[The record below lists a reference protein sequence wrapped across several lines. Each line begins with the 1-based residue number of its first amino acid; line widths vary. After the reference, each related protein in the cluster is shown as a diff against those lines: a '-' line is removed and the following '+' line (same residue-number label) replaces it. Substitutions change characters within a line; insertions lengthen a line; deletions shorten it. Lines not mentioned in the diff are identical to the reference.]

1 MAESLFS
8 QIQQARR
15 AGYSDDDILS
25 FMSEAGAITPEQMN
39 EVASGGFA
47 SREVLDFLAK
57 NQPKTVT
64 DKLKAGP
71 AGRVVR
77 GLRDIPD
84 AGAQLLTRG
93 LEAVAPAGSGLERFA
108 QSERERV
115 EAINRE
121 AERQFQ
127 EDWQRGQA
135 PQGMDWS
142 RLAGNIVGTLPLA
155 SLTGPIGPGVATGAL
170 LARGGVQGVAGGAL
184 QPVEQ
189 PGESFWSQKGQQVA
203 VGGVGGAGGG
213 YVAPKI
219 AGALQGTAREA
230 AATGAPGSMTMT
242 GGGSVLGSVGEDVS
256 SALTESQARMLQRGR
271 ELGFRTT
278 PGQASGSRALQ
289 QMEARMEA
297 NPLFSGPFN
306 QIKNMNQLTL
316 NRHVA
321 NAIGEQSN
329 VLDSAVLGRAEARLG
344 SIFDRVGNSVQRAV
358 PQDDVVAR
366 LSNVEREFQ
375 GLLPKPLLDYPL
387 VNQLFDQVATGEMS
401 GRQLRTLSSKLGRAA
416 KNQMTSGAGDRE
428 LGQAFFQVKDVV
440 DDLIGQNIQD
450 PALAAAYDLARKQY
464 RNLMMITTRPN
475 VVNPS
480 SGNVSGANL
489 AAALQGKDRR
499 GYLFGGDVSDFY
511 DAARFA
517 QAFKPIVGDSGTA
530 TRMMP
535 MDTLNWALS
544 LPTNIATRAY
554 VSQPAAALASGIG
567 QAAGR
572 GVAPNVGGDVAAEAL
587 RRTLPLTGGLGLL
600 QTLSN

>member
-1 MAESLFS
+1 MSESLFS

-15 AGYSDDDILS
+15 SGYSDDEILS
-25 FMSEAGAITPEQMN
+25 FLSDGGAITPEQMN
-39 EVASGGFA
+39 EVSSGGFA

-64 DKLKAGP
+64 DKLKGGFAGS
-71 AGRVVR
+71 VVR

-93 LEAVAPAGSGLERFA
+93 LEAVAPAGSRLESFA

-127 EDWQRGQA
+127 ENWRRGDA
-135 PQGMDWS
+135 PQGIDFG
-142 RLAGNIVGTLPLA
+142 RLTGNIAGTLPLA
-155 SLTGPIGPGVATGAL
+155 GLTGPIGPGIAAGTLA
-170 LARGGVQGVAGGAL
+170 ARGGVQGMAAGAL
-184 QPVEQ
+184 TPVEQ
-189 PGESFWSQKGQQVA
+189 PGESFFSQKGQQMA
-203 VGGVGGAGGG
+203 VGGVGGAAGGV
-213 YVAPKI
+213 VAPRI
-219 AGALQGTAREA
+219 AGAIQGSAREA
-230 AATGAPGSMTMT
+230 ATAPGSMTMT
-242 GGGSVLGSVGEDVS
+242 GGGSVLGDIGEDTT
-256 SALTESQARMLQRGR
+256 SALTGTQARMLQRGR

-306 QIKNMNQLTL
+306 AIKNMNQMTL

-321 NAIGEQSN
+321 NAIGEQSTE
-329 VLDSAVLGRAEARLG
+329 LDASVLGRADERLG
-344 SIFDRVGNSVQRAV
+344 RVFDRVASNVKQV
-358 PQDDVVAR
+358 IPQDDVVGRIA
-366 LSNVEREFQ
+366 SIEREFE
-375 GLLPKPLLDYPL
+375 GLLPKPLLNQPL
-387 VNQLFDQVATGEMS
+387 VNQFFEQVASGEMT
-401 GRQLRTLSSKLGRAA
+401 GAQLRNLSSKLGRAA
-416 KNQMTSGAGDRE
+416 KNQMSSAAGDRE

-440 DDLIGQNIQD
+440 DDLIGQGIQD
-450 PALAAAYDLARKQY
+450 PALASAYDLARKQY
-464 RNLMMITTRPN
+464 RNLMLITTRSN

-480 SGNVSGANL
+480 SGNVSGLNL

-499 GYLFGGDVSDFY
+499 GFLFGGNVSDFY
-511 DAARFA
+511 DAARFS
-517 QAFKPIVGDSGTA
+517 QAFRPIVGDSGTA

-535 MDTLNWALS
+535 IDALNWALS

-554 VSQPAAALASGIG
+554 VSEPASALAAGIG
-567 QAAGR
+567 RIAGQ
-572 GVAPNVGGDVAAEAL
+572 GVAPNVGGDVTAEAL
-587 RRTLPLTGGLGLL
+587 RRALPLTGGLGLL